1 MLRKSSLGM
10 ISSKGGLLNIVNQP
24 IACGTYYCVDI
35 YVSRNTNQTACNRP
49 HTQQKRLSSR
59 EKRCMYASAI
69 NSILCPLRREVGRS
83 QLGRRHIFACR
94 IHTYSSTADRV
105 RKKKK
110 KSQQKSGCMCGGPAV
125 WVSSVL
131 SGACGSVHQHVNTAV
146 FSIQHQPRP
155 SKTPH
160 LARYSVHTRQAYIS
174 LHTTTGKYFFKE
186 RTIGSL
192 HTAVAYVLFSKLG
205 LL

>member
-110 KSQQKSGCMCGGPAV
+110 KPTKKRMYVRWSGRVGVKCVVGCV
-125 WVSSVL
+125 WVCASTRQHRCFLNTTPTSSF
-131 SGACGSVHQHVNTAV
+131 QNTA
-146 FSIQHQPRP
+146 PC
-155 SKTPH
+155 
-160 LARYSVHTRQAYIS
+160 
-174 LHTTTGKYFFKE
+174 
-186 RTIGSL
+186 
-192 HTAVAYVLFSKLG
+192 
-205 LL
+205 